1 MVQCNKFALFPYDES
16 NALAFAPRAP
26 VINSGA
32 SMSSILILGASYGS
46 LLATRLAMAGHQVCL
61 VCTPGTADLIN
72 AQGTR
77 VRFPVRG
84 REQLVEV
91 DSRRLPG
98 SIRAAAPA
106 GVQPANFDLAVLAM
120 QESQYGE
127 QGVRQL
133 MDRIARAGT
142 PSLAIMNM
150 PPLPYLR
157 RIAGVDVASLE
168 PCFTDARLWDAFDP
182 DLVSLASPDPQAFR
196 PVGEPKNVL
205 QVGLPTNFKCAP
217 FANERHTALLR
228 RLEADIEAAR
238 YDVEGEALE
247 LPVKLKVHDSLFV
260 PFAKWPMLMTGNYR
274 CIGDDGVSP
283 IANAVHDD
291 IDLSRATYGWVVDL
305 CQSLG
310 AQPDDLVPFE
320 KYAAAARSLQKPSS
334 VARALAGGATQIERV
349 DLLVQSIA
357 RQRGIA
363 HPEVDRVVQRVQSR
377 LHRNTAALER
387 QAA

>member
-1 MVQCNKFALFPYDES
+1 
-16 NALAFAPRAP
+16 
-26 VINSGA
+26 
-32 SMSSILILGASYGS
+32 MSSILILGASYGS

-72 AQGTR
+72 AEGTR

-91 DSRRLPG
+91 DSRKLEG

-127 QGVRQL
+127 AGVRQL
-133 MDRIARAGT
+133 MERVARAGI

-157 RIAGVDVASLE
+157 RIAGLDAAPLE
-168 PCFTDARLWDAFDP
+168 HCFTDARLWDAFEP
-182 DLVSLASPDPQAFR
+182 GLVSLASPDPQAFR
-196 PVGEPKNVL
+196 PVGEAKNVL

-238 YDVEGEALE
+238 WEQDGEALE

-274 CIGDDGVSP
+274 CMGEDDVSP

-291 IDLSRATYGWVVDL
+291 IELSRATYGWVAEL
-305 CQSLG
+305 CLSLG
-310 AQPDDLVPFE
+310 ARPDDLVPFE

-357 RQRGIA
+357 RQKGIA
-363 HPEVDRVVQRVQSR
+363 HPAVDLVVQRVQGR
-377 LHRNTAALER
+377 LRRNTAAMQR

>member
-1 MVQCNKFALFPYDES
+1 
-16 NALAFAPRAP
+16 
-26 VINSGA
+26 
-32 SMSSILILGASYGS
+32 MSSILILGASYGS

-61 VCTPGTADLIN
+61 VCTPGTADVIN
-72 AQGTR
+72 AEGTR

-91 DSRRLPG
+91 DSRKLKG

-127 QGVRQL
+127 AGVRQL
-133 MDRIARAGT
+133 MDRVARAGT

-157 RIAGVDVASLE
+157 RVAGLQVEALE
-168 PCFTDARLWDAFDP
+168 QCFTDARLWDAFDP

-228 RLEADIEAAR
+228 RLEADIDAAR
-238 YDVEGEALE
+238 YELDGEALE

-274 CIGDDGVSP
+274 CIGDDDVSP
-283 IANAVHDD
+283 IASAVHDD
-291 IDLSRATYGWVVDL
+291 IELSRATYGWVADL
-305 CQSLG
+305 CLSLG

-320 KYAAAARSLQKPSS
+320 KYATAARSLQKPSS
-334 VARALAGGATQIERV
+334 VARALAGGATRIERV
-349 DLLVQSIA
+349 DLLVQCIGQQQA
-357 RQRGIA
+357 TA
-363 HPEVDRVVQRVQSR
+363 HPAVDRVVRRVGAR
-377 LHRNTAALER
+377 LDRNTVAVER

>member
-1 MVQCNKFALFPYDES
+1 
-16 NALAFAPRAP
+16 
-26 VINSGA
+26 
-32 SMSSILILGASYGS
+32 MSSVLILGASYGS
-46 LLATRLAMAGHQVCL
+46 LLATRLAMAGHHVGL

-72 AQGTR
+72 TEGTR

-91 DSRRLPG
+91 DSRQLAG
-98 SIRAAAPA
+98 SIRAAVPA

-127 QGVRQL
+127 PGVRQL
-133 MDRIARAGT
+133 MHRLARAGT

-157 RIAGVDVASLE
+157 RIAGLDVDALE
-168 PCFTDARLWDAFDP
+168 QCFTDARLWDEFDP

-196 PVGEPKNVL
+196 PADEPKNVL

-217 FANERHTALLR
+217 FARESHTALLR
-228 RLEADIEAAR
+228 RLARDIEAAR
-238 YDVEGEALE
+238 YEQGGESLE

-274 CIGDDGVSP
+274 CIGEDEVSP

-291 IDLSRATYGWVVDL
+291 IGVSRATYEWVADL
-305 CQSLG
+305 CLSLG
-310 AQPDDLVPFE
+310 AHRDDLVPFE
-320 KYAAAARSLQKPSS
+320 KYAAAARSLRKPSC
-334 VARALAGGATQIERV
+334 VARALAGGATRIERV
-349 DLLVQSIA
+349 DLLVQCIA
-357 RQRGIA
+357 RQKAIA
-363 HPEVDRVVQRVQSR
+363 NPAVDRVVKTVDAR
-377 LHRNTAALER
+377 LRHNTAAVER
-387 QAA
+387 KVA

>member
-1 MVQCNKFALFPYDES
+1 
-16 NALAFAPRAP
+16 
-26 VINSGA
+26 
-32 SMSSILILGASYGS
+32 MSSILILGASYGS

-84 REQLVEV
+84 REQAVEV
-91 DSRRLPG
+91 DSRKLPG
-98 SIRAAAPA
+98 SVRAAAPA
-106 GVQPANFDLAVLAM
+106 AVQPANFDLAVLAM
-120 QESQYGE
+120 QESHYGE
-127 QGVRQL
+127 AGVRQL
-133 MDRIARAGT
+133 MERLARART
-142 PSLAIMNM
+142 PALAIMNM

-157 RIAGVDVASLE
+157 RIAGVDVAALHA
-168 PCFTDARLWDAFDP
+168 CFTDADLWDAFEP
-182 DLVSLASPDPQAFR
+182 GLVSLASPDPQAFR
-196 PVGEPKNVL
+196 PVGEAKNVL

-217 FANERHTALLR
+217 FASEAHTALLR
-228 RLEADIEAAR
+228 RLEADIESAR
-238 YDVEGEALE
+238 YEEDGEALE

-274 CIGDDGVSP
+274 CIGDDGEVNP
-283 IANAVHDD
+283 IMHAVHGD
-291 IDLSRATYGWVVDL
+291 IELSRATYAWVSEL
-305 CQSLG
+305 CLSLG

-349 DLLVQSIA
+349 DLLVQCIA
-357 RQRGIA
+357 KQQGVA
-363 HPEVDRVVQRVQSR
+363 HPSVDRTVERVDAGLR
-377 LHRNTAALER
+377 RNASALEQ

>member
-1 MVQCNKFALFPYDES
+1 
-16 NALAFAPRAP
+16 
-26 VINSGA
+26 
-32 SMSSILILGASYGS
+32 MSSILILGASYGS
-46 LLATRLAMAGHQVCL
+46 LLATRAAMAGHQVCL

-72 AQGTR
+72 AEGTR

-91 DSRRLPG
+91 DSRKLPG

-120 QESQYGE
+120 QEPQYGE
-127 QGVRQL
+127 PGVRQL
-133 MDRIARAGT
+133 MDRLARAAM

-157 RIAGVDVASLE
+157 RIAGLDADGLE

-182 DLVSLASPDPQAFR
+182 DLLSLASPDPQAFR
-196 PVGEPKNVL
+196 PVDQPKNVL

-217 FANERHTALLR
+217 FASEHHTALLR

-238 YDVEGEALE
+238 YDQEGESLE

-274 CIGDDGVSP
+274 CIGDEEMSP

-291 IDLSRATYGWVVDL
+291 IELSRSTYGWVAQL
-305 CQSLG
+305 CLSLG

-334 VARALAGGATQIERV
+334 VARALAGGATRIERV

-357 RQRGIA
+357 RQKAIA
-363 HPEVDRVVQRVQSR
+363 HPAVDRVVERVDAR
-377 LHRNTAALER
+377 LRRNAAAVER
-387 QAA
+387 RVA